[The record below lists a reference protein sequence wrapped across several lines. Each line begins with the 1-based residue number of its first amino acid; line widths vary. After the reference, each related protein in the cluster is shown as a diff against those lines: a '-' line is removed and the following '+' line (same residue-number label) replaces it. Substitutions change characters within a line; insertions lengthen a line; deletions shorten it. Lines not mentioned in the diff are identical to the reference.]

1 MTTTLRPS
9 APERTMPDGALA
21 RDFAVCVNGRPVG
34 TVAVS
39 ASSTGED
46 GRREG
51 RINQLTIHQ
60 AERGRGRGTVA
71 ALAAEEVLRGWN
83 CHSAY
88 LGLVEGTDAP
98 AALRFAA
105 ALGYTVRARNMVKQM
120 PAEPPALPAGAVAA
134 SFDEADF
141 PAWAVY
147 HTDGYADS
155 LARSGMTPAAARAK
169 ADRDFAKLLPEG
181 VHTPAT
187 VLRRLE
193 VDGGTVGTVWV
204 AHSGPPGPDG
214 TPLPWVFDVE
224 VAESHRGRGHG
235 RTLMLLAERET
246 IAAGLPRLGLNVF
259 AENLPANNLYRSL
272 GYEVFLTSLLKDL

>member
-39 ASSTGED
+39 ASPADGN

-51 RINQLTIHQ
+51 RVNQLTIHQ

-83 CHSAY
+83 CHGAY
-88 LGLVEGTDAP
+88 FGLVEDADAP
-98 AALRFAA
+98 AALRFAT
-105 ALGYTVRARNMVKQM
+105 ALGYTVRARNMVKEM

-155 LARSGMTPAAARAK
+155 LARSGMPPAAARTK
-169 ADRDFAKLLPEG
+169 ADRDFAQLLPEG
-181 VHTPAT
+181 LHTPAT
-187 VLRRLE
+187 ILRRLV
-193 VDGGTVGTVWV
+193 VDGATAGTVWV

-214 TPLPWVFDVE
+214 KPLPWVFDVE

-246 IAAGLPRLGLNVF
+246 VAAGLPRLGLNVF
-259 AENLPANNLYRSL
+259 ADNVPANALYRSL
-272 GYEVFLTSLLKDL
+272 GYEVYLTSLLKDL